1 MRADDQFSIAARS
14 RHEESSHDEHV
25 LSSSL
30 LVSTVIQDPYDVAGT
45 VRTRIECRE
54 VTAIRGS
61 WWRGVRARTERRE
74 VTAIAVRGGMFRGR
88 KASSYSDGN
97 DESEGRTTGRREQ
110 PSFAAITTDTTLAS
124 PRHGI
129 GRGGNAPSRRRLAN
143 THAPRRRRWP
153 PGRRKKQMEMSIGSK
168 SAAGFST
175 VCEAVLEVLQEC
187 ADSLAVYQNILQQ
200 STIEDDDATNIFP
213 NVKIS
218 ETSILQT
225 LARGAAEMTDSRRE
239 AAREKL
245 LQDSLY
251 VSSIIEDLKREIS
264 EHGTIDV
271 LIKEIER
278 ITSQEEQEHLL
289 IEENESM
296 QIIVAELRKAIADKK
311 IANEKEEERL
321 TKKLTLTRD
330 EKEKLKLIKDVE
342 IKYVRVW
349 EAARREQHVL
359 RYELKMEELK
369 KTLNDHCVR
378 ERNENHVNDV
388 LMRYLTQRIAHI
400 ETRIE
405 QWRQR
410 YDREKKM
417 YEKEIRKVRNE
428 IGNAQKY
435 LEELTTEYCNNQEF
449 IDTYLAEQE
458 ALRRQKE
465 HEDHVRHSIIKMQAW
480 WRGVMVRRK
489 LGPYRSEEKK
499 KKSVK
504 TKK

>member
-1 MRADDQFSIAARS
+1 
-14 RHEESSHDEHV
+14 
-25 LSSSL
+25 
-30 LVSTVIQDPYDVAGT
+30 
-45 VRTRIECRE
+45 
-54 VTAIRGS
+54 
-61 WWRGVRARTERRE
+61 
-74 VTAIAVRGGMFRGR
+74 MFRGR

-97 DESEGRTTGRREQ
+97 DESEGRTTG
-110 PSFAAITTDTTLAS
+110 
-124 PRHGI
+124 
-129 GRGGNAPSRRRLAN
+129 
-143 THAPRRRRWP
+143 
-153 PGRRKKQMEMSIGSK
+153 KKQMEMSIGSK
-168 SAAGFST
+168 SIAGFSAT
-175 VCEAVLEVLQEC
+175 VCEVVLEVLQEC
-187 ADSLAVYQNILQQ
+187 ADSLAVYQNILRQQ

-311 IANEKEEERL
+311 TANEKEEERL

-349 EAARREQHVL
+349 EAARREQYVL
-359 RYELKMEELK
+359 RYELKMDELK

-388 LMRYLTQRIAHI
+388 LMRYLTRRIALI

-465 HEDHVRHSIIKMQAW
+465 HEDHVRLSIIKMQAW

-499 KKSVK
+499 KKKSVK

>member
-1 MRADDQFSIAARS
+1 
-14 RHEESSHDEHV
+14 
-25 LSSSL
+25 
-30 LVSTVIQDPYDVAGT
+30 
-45 VRTRIECRE
+45 
-54 VTAIRGS
+54 
-61 WWRGVRARTERRE
+61 
-74 VTAIAVRGGMFRGR
+74 
-88 KASSYSDGN
+88 
-97 DESEGRTTGRREQ
+97 
-110 PSFAAITTDTTLAS
+110 
-124 PRHGI
+124 
-129 GRGGNAPSRRRLAN
+129 
-143 THAPRRRRWP
+143 
-153 PGRRKKQMEMSIGSK
+153 
-168 SAAGFST
+168 
-175 VCEAVLEVLQEC
+175 
-187 ADSLAVYQNILQQ
+187 
-200 STIEDDDATNIFP
+200 
-213 NVKIS
+213 
-218 ETSILQT
+218 
-225 LARGAAEMTDSRRE
+225 
-239 AAREKL
+239 
-245 LQDSLY
+245 
-251 VSSIIEDLKREIS
+251 
-264 EHGTIDV
+264 
-271 LIKEIER
+271 
-278 ITSQEEQEHLL
+278 
-289 IEENESM
+289 M

-311 IANEKEEERL
+311 TANEKEEERL

-349 EAARREQHVL
+349 EAARREQYVL
-359 RYELKMEELK
+359 RYELKMDELK

-388 LMRYLTQRIAHI
+388 LMRYLTRRIALI

-465 HEDHVRHSIIKMQAW
+465 HEDHVRLSIIKMQAW

-499 KKSVK
+499 KKKSVK

>member
-1 MRADDQFSIAARS
+1 MMMPLIFS
-14 RHEESSHDEHV
+14 
-25 LSSSL
+25 
-30 LVSTVIQDPYDVAGT
+30 
-45 VRTRIECRE
+45 
-54 VTAIRGS
+54 
-61 WWRGVRARTERRE
+61 
-74 VTAIAVRGGMFRGR
+74 
-88 KASSYSDGN
+88 
-97 DESEGRTTGRREQ
+97 
-110 PSFAAITTDTTLAS
+110 
-124 PRHGI
+124 
-129 GRGGNAPSRRRLAN
+129 
-143 THAPRRRRWP
+143 
-153 PGRRKKQMEMSIGSK
+153 QM
-168 SAAGFST
+168 
-175 VCEAVLEVLQEC
+175 
-187 ADSLAVYQNILQQ
+187 
-200 STIEDDDATNIFP
+200 
-213 NVKIS
+213 IS

-311 IANEKEEERL
+311 TANEKEEERL

-349 EAARREQHVL
+349 EAARREQYVL
-359 RYELKMEELK
+359 RYELKMDELK

-388 LMRYLTQRIAHI
+388 LMRYLTRRIALI

-465 HEDHVRHSIIKMQAW
+465 HEDHVRLSIIKMQAW

-499 KKSVK
+499 KKKSVK